1 MTDDIN
7 DDLDDNDALDEKKK
21 KKKKGGTSSGG
32 PADRIVITK
41 ELSASMARFGVTME
55 QLTRIIKDWSCL
67 RGENLVRAF
76 ADFARDVARASA
88 HAVVEFSGNFS
99 ILTHFLMSQ
108 RTTTPSNTLKHTHDD
123 RKPMGPR

>member
-1 MTDDIN
+1 MVDEN
-7 DDLDDNDALDEKKK
+7 NNDLDGSEEQAEERK

-88 HAVVEFSGNFS
+88 HAVVEFGGNFAL
-99 ILTHFLMSQ
+99 LTHFLMSQ
-108 RTTTPSNTLKHTHDD
+108 RTTPPTSTHKHNFDD
-123 RKPMGPR
+123 QKPMGPR